1 MADNANCF
9 ELGSDPEVIRFV
21 AVPWSDEAEHQAFI
35 EARTRGP
42 YPFGQ
47 GYWTVR
53 RKSEPTRF
61 LGWILLTPLDACTRE
76 LTKPLKNRLN
86 IDFAITTRRSIVR
99 SIFGR
104 VEGRDRV
111 CVAIT
116 KMNLKKYF
124 FGASTNR

>member
-1 MADNANCF
+1 
-9 ELGSDPEVIRFV
+9 
-21 AVPWSDEAEHQAFI
+21 VPRGEHA
-35 EARTRGP
+35 T
-42 YPFGQ
+42 
-47 GYWTVR
+47 W
-53 RKSEPTRF
+53 
-61 LGWILLTPLDACTRE
+61 LLDWNLLTPLDACTRE